1 MCVTFFLDF
10 FKNYFLGRLW
20 SSDYHD
26 EKYQGVRQ
34 PVTSNPALRLYKYSV
49 YDGKVCLFELI
60 MLDCDYC
67 DCDKNMMKLKRN
79 YQVLDYTQFS
89 LSLERSAKE
98 PHRAVWEAQVPFSK
112 SHLYMA
118 IISRT
123 ESCKWFQFFKSL
135 SLSAFPTQFC
145 TE

>member
-1 MCVTFFLDF
+1 M
-10 FKNYFLGRLW
+10 KN
-20 SSDYHD
+20 D

-60 MLDCDYC
+60 MLDC

-98 PHRAVWEAQVPFSK
+98 PHRAVWEAQVPFIK
-112 SHLYMA
+112 SHFYMA
-118 IISRT
+118 LELSPV
-123 ESCKWFQFFKSL
+123 SGFNFLKVCSL
-135 SLSAFPTQFC
+135 SLSAFPIQFC

>member
-1 MCVTFFLDF
+1 
-10 FKNYFLGRLW
+10 
-20 SSDYHD
+20 
-26 EKYQGVRQ
+26 
-34 PVTSNPALRLYKYSV
+34 
-49 YDGKVCLFELI
+49 

-67 DCDKNMMKLKRN
+67 DCDKNVMKLKRN

-123 ESCKWFQFFKSL
+123 DRMTPHGAVHILRQPPEGGGGVSQKLTIAGKGGCSPVWV
-135 SLSAFPTQFC
+135 
-145 TE
+145 